1 MFKWFLHLQTDGEV
15 TLNSDDPVH
24 ALDFFGTL
32 GNIKDASV
40 FEEDENLKEV
50 SKGPKKTK
58 RKEEEESVDKKAS
71 KNDRKGKK
79 RKRGPIEGKA
89 VTLQAILN

>member
-1 MFKWFLHLQTDGEV
+1 M
-15 TLNSDDPVH
+15 NSDDPVH

-32 GNIKDASV
+32 GNIKDAST
-40 FEEDENLKEV
+40 FEEDENSKEV

-58 RKEEEESVDKKAS
+58 RKVEEESVDKKAS

-79 RKRGPIEGKA
+79 RKRGPIEG
-89 VTLQAILN
+89 I